1 MITNERKLA
10 LRKNAAATVRR
21 AVERI
26 ADVVPSTLALSA
38 DEGEYVSKYVRALA
52 KKFTDA
58 PPLIDEA
65 EL

>member
-10 LRKNAAATVRR
+10 LRKNAAALARR

-26 ADVVPSTLALSA
+26 ADVVPSVLALSA
-38 DEGEYVSKYVRALA
+38 DEGEYVSKYVRVLA
-52 KKFTDA
+52 KKINHTVFV
-58 PPLIDEA
+58 DEA